1 MQHRGG
7 GDVSAPL
14 LLLQNSMR
22 RANCKV
28 QQRQYNKLS
37 SLRITSCMLAE
48 DTSFYYHIFSF
59 KPTILKMISDMI
71 AAYTLCGD
79 MQPPPI
85 ANTVFEEDEKLSLS
99 RDGNI
104 SRRTF

>member
-1 MQHRGG
+1 MYIILGYK
-7 GDVSAPL
+7 L
-14 LLLQNSMR
+14 LLS
-22 RANCKV
+22 
-28 QQRQYNKLS
+28 
-37 SLRITSCMLAE
+37 
-48 DTSFYYHIFSF
+48 HISF
-59 KPTILKMISDMI
+59 KPTILKMISYLI
-71 AAYTLCGD
+71 AAYTICGE